1 MLERIFYHL
10 YFRHSRWSD
19 VKKKLDSDSRYKN
32 VDSSGLREDYFLDF
46 IHDLKDEHKKK
57 KKDKKRSSR
66 SRSRSPKGKDRS
78 RSRSRR
84 RSKSPKKKSK
94 KDKRDRSRDRDDD
107 EYKKDKKKS
116 KKDKVIQI
124 FLHILFVSQF
134 QIKILTKREI
144 NQNRNQCRK
153 TNGSTQK

>member
-46 IHDLKDEHKKK
+46 VHDLKDEHKKK

-66 SRSRSPKGKDRS
+66 SKSPKGKDRS

-84 RSKSPKKKSK
+84 RSRSRSPKKKSK
-94 KDKRDRSRDRDDD
+94 KDKRDRSRDED
-107 EYKKDKKKS
+107 EYRKDKKKS
-116 KKDKVIQI
+116 KKSFGPKLLDIPEYLDGFPLTVRRSS
-124 FLHILFVSQF
+124 FL
-134 QIKILTKREI
+134 
-144 NQNRNQCRK
+144 
-153 TNGSTQK
+153 

>member
-57 KKDKKRSSR
+57 KKDKKYFVTMLKEFAED
-66 SRSRSPKGKDRS
+66 PENELDR
-78 RSRSRR
+78 
-84 RSKSPKKKSK
+84 
-94 KDKRDRSRDRDDD
+94 
-107 EYKKDKKKS
+107 YN
-116 KKDKVIQI
+116 V
-124 FLHILFVSQF
+124 
-134 QIKILTKREI
+134 
-144 NQNRNQCRK
+144 
-153 TNGSTQK
+153 

>member
-1 MLERIFYHL
+1 MGISKRKTKKKELQNVMRQKKDFVSMLKEFADDPENEL
-10 YFRHSRWSD
+10 DRHSRWSD

-66 SRSRSPKGKDRS
+66 SRSRSRKGKDRS

-107 EYKKDKKKS
+107 EYK
-116 KKDKVIQI
+116 
-124 FLHILFVSQF
+124 
-134 QIKILTKREI
+134 
-144 NQNRNQCRK
+144 
-153 TNGSTQK
+153 